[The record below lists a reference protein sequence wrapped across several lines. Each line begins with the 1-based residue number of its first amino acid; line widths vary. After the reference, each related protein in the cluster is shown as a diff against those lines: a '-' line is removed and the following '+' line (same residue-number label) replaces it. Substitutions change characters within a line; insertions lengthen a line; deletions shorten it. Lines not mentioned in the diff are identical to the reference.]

1 MGRGLST
8 KQNNYLAGNAIINA
22 YLVKLGING
31 GSAKLFTTMPFD
43 ITYNGDVYEAQG
55 KFLAMTEVAENSTLN
70 IVNVTLNFTALD
82 LQLVKDLCNSNQIN
96 QDVEIYTVFIDPTD
110 NSLIGDS
117 TGDKAILL
125 FKGNIT
131 GYTVNSSTDTANITL
146 DVSSQ
151 FLNFERTNG
160 RRTNLG
166 SFHKEFPE
174 DYGFEF
180 AHESLRDIKWGKP

>member
-1 MGRGLST
+1 MLS
-8 KQNNYLAGNAIINA
+8 INPFPA
-22 YLVKLGING
+22 DLQITSINLVI
-31 GSAKLFTTMPFD
+31 S
-43 ITYNGDVYEAQG
+43 
-55 KFLAMTEVAENSTLN
+55 
-70 IVNVTLNFTALD
+70 ALD
-82 LQLVKDLCNSNQIN
+82 IDNVRTLANSNQIN
-96 QDVEIYTVFIDPTD
+96 QDVSVYRSFLDPTD